1 MKKIKI
7 ILIFILVLS
16 VGSFGFVYPQQKKS
30 QEIKKPVTILKISA
44 ILITQPKAGDKW
56 FLGEKCEIHY
66 KLINIKTAHR
76 VRLLKGGKYLG
87 DFAGGNDI
95 GTHSIKLAITCGK
108 PLLNGVKYGP
118 GKDYQ
123 VEVAAVD
130 SKIKAERSGFFS
142 ILLKLAPKHVN
153 NFPGK

>member
-7 ILIFILVLS
+7 LLIVVLLLS
-16 VGSFGFVYPQQKKS
+16 VGGFGFFYPQQKKY
-30 QEIKKPVTILKISA
+30 QEIKKPITTVKISA
-44 ILITQPKAGDKW
+44 ILITQPKADDKW
-56 FLGEKCEIHY
+56 FLGEKYEIHY
-66 KLINIKTAHR
+66 RLINIKTAHR

-95 GTHSIKLAITCGK
+95 GTHSIKLAVTCGK

-123 VEVAAVD
+123 VEVVAVE

-142 ILLKLAPKHVN
+142 ILLKLTPKPVKKL
-153 NFPGK
+153 PR